1 MRAEGEAVLGRMKSL
16 GGFSDSEAR
25 VEIEEEVVVFF
36 VFSAPAAA
44 SAAALARVLAMVVVL
59 AIAVCIVTGGAITKK
74 IILRDVLSPRVVEA
88 F

>member
-1 MRAEGEAVLGRMKSL
+1 
-16 GGFSDSEAR
+16 
-25 VEIEEEVVVFF
+25 VVVFF

-59 AIAVCIVTGGAITKK
+59 AIAVCIITGGAITKK
-74 IILRDVLSPRVVEA
+74 MILRDVLAPRVVEA